1 MAAFL
6 IFYIESGFLIP
17 SVSLRSTPP
26 LTIRGG
32 KVCVDKPKFKAL
44 VASETRSL
52 RILRRERTQKYVTEQ
67 KRKDDTVFR
76 DTSRLNFRQ
85 VRYIEV

>member
-1 MAAFL
+1 MKRQSLVGREVIARN
-6 IFYIESGFLIP
+6 STKP
-17 SVSLRSTPP
+17 DVS
-26 LTIRGG
+26 
-32 KVCVDKPKFKAL
+32 KFKAL